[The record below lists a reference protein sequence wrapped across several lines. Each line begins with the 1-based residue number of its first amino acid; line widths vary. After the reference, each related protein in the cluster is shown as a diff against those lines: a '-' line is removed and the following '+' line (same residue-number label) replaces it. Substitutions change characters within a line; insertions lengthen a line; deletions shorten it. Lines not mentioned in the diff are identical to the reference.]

1 MRLLHWEFLAL
12 AVAFTAHVIHGQ
24 SSAQAIL
31 DANCT
36 GCHGA
41 AQMSGLDMRDRD
53 GMLRGGKRG
62 PAIVP
67 GKATESLLYR
77 AILRKG
83 DLQMPPGK
91 NGLVDDQVAVLK
103 AWIDNGAS
111 WSGESAKT
119 GGSGWWAF
127 RKPLAPAVP
136 AVRNTAWVKNPVDAF
151 ILSKLEAEKLHPAAP
166 AAKAALARRAYFDL
180 HGLPPTP
187 AEVERFLKDDSPR
200 AYEDLIDQLLAS
212 PRYGERWGRH
222 WLDVVRYADTGGYET
237 DVYFANAWRYR
248 DYVIQSFNEDK
259 PYNQFVK
266 EQIAADELWPDN
278 LELDGS
284 YDIPKQKLLNLS
296 RRIGTGMYT
305 VGAVAQEYALFG
317 DQFRAEWQAEAV
329 ETTGAAF
336 LGLTMGCARCHD
348 HKFDPITQ
356 RDYYRFAALFSG
368 SEEREIPVVSQ
379 VMVYEYTRFMTRL
392 SIVDQLKGKL
402 ERLDAEV
409 RKRSGGSARKRAGRY
424 AVDGAYTPSE
434 KDERES
440 LLRQIGDAYV
450 KAPVPYGRA
459 SVLGHAEQVPDSH
472 ILLRGDFKQKGEKVG
487 PGFPAAIFDR
497 GRVDEP
503 SSGLFVPQRRK
514 ALAEWMAADDHPLL
528 ARVMVN
534 RIWQGH
540 FGRGIVA
547 TSNDFGRQ
555 GDAPTHPELL
565 DWLATEFVRGGWSV
579 KAMQRTLMLSNTYR
593 MSSGPDAANS
603 KIDADN
609 RYFWRMNRRRLEAE
623 ALRDAVLAVSGELN
637 PKPGG
642 PPVAVPLSEEE
653 REGMR
658 DATQWPVASDPA
670 EHSRRSVYLL
680 VKRSFR
686 LPMFETF
693 DQPDAAASCARRESS
708 TIAPQALALM
718 NSGFMTGQAAKFAA
732 RLRKEYGEDPETW
745 VDRGWKLVL
754 GRGHSVE
761 EKSRAVAFAKSN
773 GLERLCLLW
782 FNMSEFVY
790 VD

>member
-1 MRLLHWEFLAL
+1 ME
-12 AVAFTAHVIHGQ
+12 T
-24 SSAQAIL
+24 
-31 DANCT
+31 NCT

-41 AQMSGLDMRDRD
+41 AKMSGLDMRDRD
-53 GMLRGGKRG
+53 GLLKGGKRG

-67 GKATESLLYR
+67 GSASESLLYQ
-77 AILRKG
+77 AVLRKG
-83 DLQMPPGK
+83 ELQMPPGK
-91 NGLVDDQVAVLK
+91 SALAGDQVATLR
-103 AWIDNGAS
+103 AWIEEGAP
-111 WSGESAKT
+111 WSGESAKS
-119 GGSGWWAF
+119 GVSGWWAF
-127 RKPLAPAVP
+127 RKPLAPAIP
-136 AVRNTAWVKNPVDAF
+136 AVGNAAWTRNPVDSF
-151 ILSKLEAEKLHPAAP
+151 ILSKLEAEKLDPVAP
-166 AAKAALARRAYFDL
+166 AAKAVLARRAYFDL
-180 HGLPPTP
+180 HGLPPAP
-187 AEVERFLKDDSPR
+187 EDVDRFVKNESPG
-200 AYEDLIDQLLAS
+200 AYEELIDQLLAS

-248 DYVIQSFNEDK
+248 DYVIQSFNQDK
-259 PYNQFVK
+259 PYDQFVK

-296 RRIGTGMYT
+296 RRIGTGLFT

-317 DQFRAEWQAEAV
+317 DQFRSEWQAEAV

-356 RDYYRFAALFSG
+356 RDYYRFAALFAG

-379 VMVYEYTRFMTRL
+379 IMVYEYTRFMTRL
-392 SIVDQLKGKL
+392 SIADELKAKL
-402 ERLDAEV
+402 ARLDADV
-409 RKRSGGSARKRAGRY
+409 RKRSGGGDRKRAGRY
-424 AVDGAYTPSE
+424 AVEGAYTPAE

-459 SVLGHAEQVPDSH
+459 TVLGHSEQVPDSH
-472 ILLRGDFKQKGEKVG
+472 ILLRGDFKQKGEKVE
-487 PGFPAAIFDR
+487 PGFPAAILGR
-497 GRVDEP
+497 GRIDEP
-503 SSGLFVPQRRK
+503 SNGPFVPQRRK
-514 ALAEWMAADDHPLL
+514 ALAQWITAGDHPLL

-540 FGRGIVA
+540 FGRGLVA

-565 DWLATEFVRGGWSV
+565 DWLATEFVRAGWSV
-579 KAMQRTLMLSNTYR
+579 KAMHRTVMLSNAYR
-593 MSSGPDAANS
+593 MSSAPDAANS

-609 RYFWRMNRRRLEAE
+609 RFLWRMNRQRLEAE

-642 PPVAVPLSEEE
+642 PPVAIPLSEEE

-658 DATQWPVASDPA
+658 DASQWPVASDPA
-670 EHSRRSVYLL
+670 EHVRRSVYLL

-718 NSGFMTGQAAKFAA
+718 NSGFMTAQSGKLAA
-732 RLRKEYGEDPETW
+732 RLRKERGENPEAW
-745 VDRGWKLVL
+745 VERGWKLAL
-754 GRGHSVE
+754 GRTPTPE
-761 EKSRAVAFAKSN
+761 ERARAVAFAQSN
-773 GLERLCLLW
+773 SLERLCLLL